1 MAMPKVKVSGDRVLR
16 LSGDLLFSTVVTL
29 RDELLQAIAEQG
41 EGPLVLDM
49 AGVKRVDS
57 SALSLWLCCQR
68 QAKDKGGE
76 VTIRNLPKDMKSIA
90 DLVGLDNYL
99 H

>member
-1 MAMPKVKVSGDRVLR
+1 MPKVEVGDDRVLK

-29 RDELLQAIAEQG
+29 RDELLQTIASQG
-41 EGPLVLDM
+41 QGTLILDM
-49 AGVKRVDS
+49 AGVQRVDS

-68 QAKDKGGE
+68 QAKSSGGE
-76 VTIRNLPKDMKSIA
+76 VTIRNLPSDMRSIA
-90 DLVGLDNYL
+90 DLVGLDDYL

>member
-1 MAMPKVKVSGDRVLR
+1 MMPKVEIGDDKVLR

-29 RDELLQAIAEQG
+29 RDELLKAIDDQG
-41 EGPLVLDM
+41 EGALILDM
-49 AGVKRVDS
+49 AGVEKVDS

-68 QAKDKGGE
+68 EARNNGRE
-76 VTIRNLPKDMKSIA
+76 VTVHNLPKDMKSIA
-90 DLVGLDNYL
+90 DLVGLDDYL